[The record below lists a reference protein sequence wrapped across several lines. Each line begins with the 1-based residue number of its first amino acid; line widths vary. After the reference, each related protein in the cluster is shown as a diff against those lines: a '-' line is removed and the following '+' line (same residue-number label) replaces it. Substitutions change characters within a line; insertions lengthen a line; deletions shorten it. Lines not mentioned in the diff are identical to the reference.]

1 MRNPPV
7 AFLLSLEYDCVGMRE
22 VFHTNDRCTGGER
35 HHENEKDKLQLLQ
48 LCLQSVL
55 QVSSLR
61 T

>member
-35 HHENEKDKLQLLQ
+35 HHENENQTNYSYCNYACNLYCK
-48 LCLQSVL
+48 SVL
-55 QVSSLR
+55 
-61 T
+61 